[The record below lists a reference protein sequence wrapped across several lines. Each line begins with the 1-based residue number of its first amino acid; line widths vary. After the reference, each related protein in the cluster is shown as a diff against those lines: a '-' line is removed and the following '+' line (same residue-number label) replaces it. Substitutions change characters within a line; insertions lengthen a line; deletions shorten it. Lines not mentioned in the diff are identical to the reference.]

1 MILGKDEYERA
12 GLTNDSLLATL
23 AFSDND
29 DQSSR
34 PCAVCAEFRI
44 RSVPDLDKFDDGCLI
59 SFLVSQHKIFQEYKD
74 TYPGFPNMSK
84 RATQGCNFCRF
95 LVSTLLSENRKLDH
109 HLQHKEEVVQI
120 SLTASVSEHMH
131 DRSPLSMYRTQKPHT
146 IQVQVRGGEV
156 DFLSYA
162 VAFHMTS
169 GAISTGTHETVK
181 LTIEI

>member
-1 MILGKDEYERA
+1 MFLEKGDYKRA
-12 GLTNDSLLATL
+12 GLTKDSLLATL
-23 AFSDND
+23 AFSDDD

-44 RSVPDLDKFDDGCLI
+44 RSVPDLDKFDNGCLV
-59 SFLVSQHKIFQEYKD
+59 SCLVSQHEIFQEYKD
-74 TYPGFPNMSK
+74 TYPDFPNMSK

-120 SLTASVSEHMH
+120 SLTASVPEYMH
-131 DRSPLSMYRTQKPHT
+131 DRSPLSTYRRQKSHT

-156 DFLSYA
+156 DFLSYE

-169 GAISTGTHETVK
+169 GTISTGTHETVEV
-181 LTIEI
+181 TIEI